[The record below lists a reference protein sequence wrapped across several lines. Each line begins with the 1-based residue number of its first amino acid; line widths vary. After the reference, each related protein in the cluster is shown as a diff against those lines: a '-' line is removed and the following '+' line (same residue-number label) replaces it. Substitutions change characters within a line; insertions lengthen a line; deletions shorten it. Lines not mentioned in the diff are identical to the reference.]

1 MGEIKELRSSF
12 EGAGEVRGFMFDKVL
27 DNGRVYV
34 YAVTRDSG
42 VVHYEV
48 FERRVNDRF
57 GVVSYPKSNA
67 FGDWAYTCRRFCDAM
82 RRYEELT
89 ERVDRRIAAKAGV

>member
-1 MGEIKELRSSF
+1 MGDIKELRSSF
-12 EGAGEVRGFMFDKVL
+12 EGVGEVKGFSFDKVL
-27 DNGRVYV
+27 ENGRAYV
-34 YAVTRDSG
+34 YAVSYDG
-42 VVHYEV
+42 VASHYEV

-67 FGDWAYTCRRFCDAM
+67 FGDWAYTCHRFCDAM

-89 ERVDRRIAAKAGV
+89 ERVDRRIAAKAEV